1 MGVGSLVACEAY
13 DATTST
19 KPASGASHSAYS
31 TPTTTVDP
39 GVLPS
44 PNDIKI
50 HVTIISKNCF
60 GSAGC
65 NVSYEIDPQYVG
77 TAPLPKSEFRV
88 IYQITGGDSPQT
100 DSLTVTG
107 GTLHYTKEGHIS
119 THTEDVNITAVT
131 GRRPTTPHAGPS
143 TGGAGRSDC
152 KRLVNARKC
161 LVNGPKYA
169 KAYGS
174 RRATVDESFK

>member
-65 NVSYEIDPQYVG
+65 NVSCEIDPQYVG
-77 TAPLPKSEFRV
+77 TAVMFSSSVWVLMWP
-88 IYQITGGDSPQT
+88 
-100 DSLTVTG
+100 SLV
-107 GTLHYTKEGHIS
+107 
-119 THTEDVNITAVT
+119 
-131 GRRPTTPHAGPS
+131 
-143 TGGAGRSDC
+143 
-152 KRLVNARKC
+152 
-161 LVNGPKYA
+161 
-169 KAYGS
+169 
-174 RRATVDESFK
+174 